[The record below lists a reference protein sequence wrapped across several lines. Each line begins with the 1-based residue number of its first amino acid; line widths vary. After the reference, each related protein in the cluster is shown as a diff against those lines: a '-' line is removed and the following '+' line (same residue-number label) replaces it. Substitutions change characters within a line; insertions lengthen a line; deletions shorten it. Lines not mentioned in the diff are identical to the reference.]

1 MKLEKPVM
9 WLVNLLL
16 SALFAFGI
24 LQFIE
29 QFSRNGWEWYSRSLK
44 CWPIL
49 IGFVVGLLARYLFI
63 KWKYPLLGV
72 SVVIAEAIM
81 VLLFPS
87 FKFLDVVYLVI
98 AGVLTAVMFIL
109 GLRGEEA
116 FPGKLA
122 VASLLVYLAAC
133 VYFFTGDYALADFQ
147 PLCWCGLFAF
157 TLSMYSFNAASLYTG
172 VHNAKGGETMAIP
185 TGIRGKN
192 MTLLT
197 GFLIV
202 AMIIGSFSFLHRFL
216 DGAWHWFLY
225 AFGVFIRFI
234 TNVSGGSEM
243 RAAATP
249 TPEPE
254 PEVTANLSALVED
267 GDPTFITVYAIILC
281 VICLVFVLLAFGFS
295 REKRG
300 GGSHRL
306 SDWVK
311 RLFKTKQI
319 LEYEDDVERT
329 EDLRTLLA
337 ERRKKARNWLR
348 KLREKPE
355 RFEDMPDD
363 RMRLRFAYKA
373 LLKSGRVSG
382 WLPSATPNEVG
393 DSLETPA
400 FRELTRAYNEAR
412 YDLDHEVS
420 PESAEKAQT
429 AMSHL
434 RGRK

>member
-16 SALFAFGI
+16 SALFAFGV
-24 LQFIE
+24 LEFLE

-49 IGFVVGLLARYLFI
+49 ICFAVGLLVRYFFMH
-63 KWKYPLLGV
+63 WKYPLLGV
-72 SVVIAEAIM
+72 SVAAAE
-81 VLLFPS
+81 LLMILQFPS
-87 FKFLDVVYLVI
+87 FGFLDVVYLVL
-98 AGVLTAVMFIL
+98 AGVMGAVMFIL

-116 FPGKLA
+116 FPGRLA
-122 VASLLVYLAAC
+122 VASLIVYLAAC
-133 VYFFTGDYALADFQ
+133 VYFFTGDYALSDYQ

-202 AMIIGSFSFLHRFL
+202 AMIIGSFAFLHRFL
-216 DGAWHWFLY
+216 DGAWHWLLY

-234 TNVSGGSEM
+234 TNVNSGSDM
-243 RAAATP
+243 RTPATPTP

-254 PEVTANLSALVED
+254 TTVDISAMVED

-281 VICLVFVLLAFGFS
+281 VICVVFILLAFGFS

-311 RLFKTKQI
+311 RLFRTKQI

-329 EDLRTLLA
+329 DDLRTLLA
-337 ERRKKARNWLR
+337 ERRKKARSWLK

-373 LLKSGRVSG
+373 LLKSGRVAD
-382 WLPSATPNEVG
+382 WIPSATPSEVG
-393 DSLETPA
+393 SSLETPA
-400 FRELTRAYNEAR
+400 FRELTSAYNEAR
-412 YDLDHEVS
+412 YDLEHDVS
-420 PESAEKAQT
+420 PESAEKAQE
-429 AMSHL
+429 AMKHL

>member
-16 SALFAFGI
+16 SALFAFGV
-24 LQFIE
+24 LEFLE
-29 QFSRNGWEWYSRSLK
+29 QFTRNGWEWYSRSLR

-49 IGFVVGLLARYLFI
+49 IGFVVGLLARYFFL
-63 KWKYPLLGV
+63 KWKYPLLGA
-72 SVVIAEAIM
+72 SVAVAELLMIAM
-81 VLLFPS
+81 FPS
-87 FKFLDVVYLVI
+87 FGFLDVVYLVI
-98 AGVLTAVMFIL
+98 AGIMAAVMFIL

-122 VASLLVYLAAC
+122 VASLIVYVASC
-133 VYFFTGDYALADFQ
+133 VYFFTGDYQLADYQ

-197 GFLIV
+197 AFLIV
-202 AMIIGSFSFLHRFL
+202 AMIIGSFAFLHRFL
-216 DGAWHWFLY
+216 DGAWQWLLH
-225 AFGVFIRFI
+225 VFAVFVRFI
-234 TNVSGGSEM
+234 TNVNSGSEM
-243 RAAATP
+243 RAPATP

-254 PEVTANLSALVED
+254 PEVTVNISAMVED
-267 GDPTFITVYAIILC
+267 GDPTFITIYAIILC
-281 VICLVFVLLAFGFS
+281 VICAVFGLLAFGFS
-295 REKRG
+295 REKK
-300 GGSHRL
+300 GGSGHKL

-337 ERRKKARNWLR
+337 ERRKKAKNWLK

-363 RMRLRFAYKA
+363 RTRLRFAYKA
-373 LLKSGRVSG
+373 LLKSGRVEG
-382 WLPSATPNEVG
+382 WVPSATPNEVG

-400 FRELTRAYNEAR
+400 FRDLTRAYNEAR
-412 YDLDHEVS
+412 YDLENDVS
-420 PESAEKAQT
+420 PESAAKAQA